1 MILLLLAYA
10 SMHCSDALVLQERV
24 LSDKNLAEPVKL
36 ELLEVIMEATP
47 ECAWDANVD

>member
-1 MILLLLAYA
+1 MILLLLYA
-10 SMHCSDALVLQERV
+10 SMHCADALVLQERV
-24 LSDKNLAEPVKL
+24 LADDNLSQSVKL